1 MYVLFGNSISDYPL
15 FKKKLTLSSQI
26 FLKILPFLALIKISE
41 STPVSGNNYFFS
53 ILIFCGSKSPAFNFS
68 VCGGYVILVT
78 ENHQET

>member
-1 MYVLFGNSISDYPL
+1 MYCWEIPYQIIRYLKKINPIISD
-15 FKKKLTLSSQI
+15 FFENFTVFS
-26 FLKILPFLALIKISE
+26 FKISE